1 MVQDKSIVIGS
12 DDSSH
17 LAAVMRSLETP
28 DRFRKNVLYASRLTD
43 LIRLVQSMNP
53 DLVIIDFRNNQA
65 ALSELSTLAVLQ
77 HIPLL
82 CLTHAQDPSSLCW
95 EEEAIVFTFP
105 SEQVCRSPFL
115 NAWINSIFLL
125 HVESTLEQPSSLA
138 ESFRMEDHTL
148 MGRDMSRYVLELDQ
162 KMDVLQKVKDRIVE
176 LYPRVGD
183 PVRAELSSIVNAIK
197 TSVGDQKLW
206 DDFKLVFEQTNPH
219 FLKFL
224 SLKHPQLTPIDLKYC
239 CYLKMSMSNDDI
251 RNLMGISQESV
262 RTHKYRLKRKMDL
275 SKDHDLIGYLHSV

>member
-1 MVQDKSIVIGS
+1 MVQEKSIVIGS

-17 LAAVMRSLETP
+17 LAAVMRSLESP

-43 LIRLVQSMNP
+43 LIRLIQSMSP
-53 DLVIIDFRNNQA
+53 DLVIIDFRNNQV
-65 ALSELSTLAVLQ
+65 ALNEISAFAVAQ
-77 HIPLL
+77 HIPLV
-82 CLTHAQDPSSLCW
+82 CLTSGQDHAPLCW
-95 EEEAIVFTFP
+95 GDEAIVFTFP
-105 SEQVCRSPFL
+105 TEQLSRSPFL

-125 HVESTLEQPSSLA
+125 HADHAVEVPSSLA
-138 ESFRMEDHTL
+138 EKVRIGDHTA
-148 MGRDMSRYVLELDQ
+148 MGTNMSRYVLELDQ
-162 KMDVLQKVKDRIVE
+162 KMEVLQKVKEKIAA

-183 PVRAELSSIVNAIK
+183 PVRAELCAIVNAIK

-206 DDFKLVFEQTNPH
+206 DDFKLMFEQTNPL
-219 FLKFL
+219 FLKYL
-224 SLKHPQLTPIDLKYC
+224 SQRHPQLTPIDLKYC

-275 SKDHDLIGYLHSV
+275 SKDHDLMEYLHSV